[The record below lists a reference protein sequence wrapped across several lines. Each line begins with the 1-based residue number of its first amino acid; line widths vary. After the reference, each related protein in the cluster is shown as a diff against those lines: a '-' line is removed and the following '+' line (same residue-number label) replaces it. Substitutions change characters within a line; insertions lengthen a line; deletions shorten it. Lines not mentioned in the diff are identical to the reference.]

1 MQFKDFKTAKD
12 KILADYK
19 AGRITKQQRD
29 SQMTKLRSVRTATQK
44 ERLVTTPLSKFMDWL
59 KTPMPLSKLI
69 ESAKGPALKQKPIK
83 TSDQARDAARSAKK
97 TNGAGGQLGRPA
109 GTGKKPPARPTP
121 PPPNRNK
128 KTNGKPASQT
138 RPVAPPPGR
147 KTKKKEKLYDT
158 ISPVTGKP
166 VKGKV
171 TLKQHLANL
180 DAAKK
185 KGLYIGSESRKT
197 RDNKAKARDLIA
209 SAAKASLK
217 KKGNN

>member
-19 AGRITKQQRD
+19 AGRINKQQRD
-29 SQMTKLRSVRTATQK
+29 SQMAKLRSVRTASQK
-44 ERLVTTPLSKFMDWL
+44 ERLVSTPLSKFMAWL

-83 TSDQARDAARSAKK
+83 TSDQARDAARSTKK

-109 GTGKKPPARPTP
+109 GTGKKPPASQTRPTP

-128 KTNGKPASQT
+128 KTNGKTASQT

-147 KTKKKEKLYDT
+147 KTKKKQRMYT
-158 ISPVTGKP
+158 AINTSTGKP
-166 VKGKV
+166 DFDAPKV
-171 TLKQHLANL
+171 TAAQRLKQEDKYKARKKAL
-180 DAAKK
+180 DAV
-185 KGLYIGSESRKT
+185 T
-197 RDNKAKARDLIA
+197 
-209 SAAKASLK
+209 SAARASLK
-217 KKGNN
+217 KKGKK

>member
-29 SQMTKLRSVRTATQK
+29 SQMTKLRSVRTASQK

-147 KTKKKEKLYDT
+147 KTKKKQKMYT
-158 ISPVTGKP
+158 AINTSTGKP
-166 VKGKV
+166 DFDAPKV
-171 TLKQHLANL
+171 TAAQRLKQE
-180 DAAKK
+180 DKYK
-185 KGLYIGSESRKT
+185 SRK
-197 RDNKAKARDLIA
+197 KALDTVT
-209 SAAKASLK
+209 SAARASLK
-217 KKGNN
+217 KKGKK